1 MDYDFNVK
9 CLEETIKLEI
19 ARRKCYELFMNNCIK
34 TRPNV
39 YRCDRGQDS
48 QDSDDWQNSDNMYI
62 YISGQCRYSNIQF
75 TQIFKYSLHSDI

>member
-34 TRPNV
+34 KRDRVNV
-39 YRCDRGQDS
+39 LS
-48 QDSDDWQNSDNMYI
+48 WDNKVFLMSI
-62 YISGQCRYSNIQF
+62 LKVQELF
-75 TQIFKYSLHSDI
+75 DTHK